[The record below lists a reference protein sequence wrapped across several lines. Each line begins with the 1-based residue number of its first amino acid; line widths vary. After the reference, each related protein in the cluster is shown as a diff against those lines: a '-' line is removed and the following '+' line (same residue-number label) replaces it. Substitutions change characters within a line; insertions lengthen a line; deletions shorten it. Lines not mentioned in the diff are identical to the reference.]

1 MQTLT
6 SHHSPSLP
14 NAKCHSLSSNR
25 TGPHSPP
32 TINSPHFSPPSFLP
46 PSSSPSSTKQISP
59 SHLSLP
65 IMSDQDPNRRPPSS
79 HGPPISQPYQ
89 YIDSSDGHKFTPYYK
104 TPAEAAQSPGTWTP
118 HLHNG
123 LSEPPKEWPVPRN
136 QFPKS
141 DPIMDARREV

>member
-1 MQTLT
+1 
-6 SHHSPSLP
+6 
-14 NAKCHSLSSNR
+14 
-25 TGPHSPP
+25 
-32 TINSPHFSPPSFLP
+32 
-46 PSSSPSSTKQISP
+46 
-59 SHLSLP
+59 
-65 IMSDQDPNRRPPSS
+65 MSDQDPHRRPSS
-79 HGPPISQPYQ
+79 HGPPIPQPHQ

-141 DPIMDARREV
+141 DPIMDARREVCDPIFSVFRGVLD